1 MISDNKNLNMLVKL
15 SKQLLLENI
24 ATSVLT
30 LPFEMES
37 SYPKAYIE
45 AFSKSKSLMIFS
57 LSDTSV
63 VREYAKKVNSLES
76 QTYIKFLS
84 ISNVSE
90 FEIIRHVINF
100 LGYKLGVNGFRCYRV
115 VFL

>member
-1 MISDNKNLNMLVKL
+1 MVSDNKNLNMLVKL

-30 LPFEMES
+30 LPFQMET

-63 VREYAKKVNSLES
+63 VREYAKKVNSLEN
-76 QTYIKFLS
+76 QTYIKFFR
-84 ISNVSE
+84 ISNI
-90 FEIIRHVINF
+90 F
-100 LGYKLGVNGFRCYRV
+100 
-115 VFL
+115 

>member
-1 MISDNKNLNMLVKL
+1 MISDNKNMNMLVKL

-30 LPFEMES
+30 LPFQMET

-63 VREYAKKVNSLES
+63 VREYAKKVNSLENQS
-76 QTYIKFLS
+76 YIKYF
-84 ISNVSE
+84 
-90 FEIIRHVINF
+90 
-100 LGYKLGVNGFRCYRV
+100 K
-115 VFL
+115 

>member
-1 MISDNKNLNMLVKL
+1 MLSLVRQDYCVLVSDNKNMNMLVRL

-30 LPFEMES
+30 LPIEMET
-37 SYPKAYIE
+37 SYPKTYIE

-63 VREYAKKVNSLES
+63 VREYAKKVNHLEN
-76 QTYIKFLS
+76 QTNIKRF
-84 ISNVSE
+84 
-90 FEIIRHVINF
+90 
-100 LGYKLGVNGFRCYRV
+100 
-115 VFL
+115 

>member
-1 MISDNKNLNMLVKL
+1 MIIVFMVSDNKNLNMLVKL

-30 LPFEMES
+30 LPFEMET

-63 VREYAKKVNSLES
+63 VREYAKKVNSLEH
-76 QTYIKFLS
+76 QTYIKCF
-84 ISNVSE
+84 
-90 FEIIRHVINF
+90 
-100 LGYKLGVNGFRCYRV
+100 K
-115 VFL
+115 

>member
-1 MISDNKNLNMLVKL
+1 MISDNKNMNMLVKL

-30 LPFEMES
+30 LPFQMET

-63 VREYAKKVNSLES
+63 VREYAKKVNSLEN
-76 QTYIKFLS
+76 QTCIKF
-84 ISNVSE
+84 
-90 FEIIRHVINF
+90 F
-100 LGYKLGVNGFRCYRV
+100 K
-115 VFL
+115 

>member
-1 MISDNKNLNMLVKL
+1 MFMISDNKNLNMLVKL

-63 VREYAKKVNSLES
+63 VREYAKKVYYLEI
-76 QTYIKFLS
+76 QPYIK
-84 ISNVSE
+84 
-90 FEIIRHVINF
+90 
-100 LGYKLGVNGFRCYRV
+100 
-115 VFL
+115 